1 MSSMRRVRASISA
14 AGRFSRRIPNATF
27 SATVMWGKS
36 AYCWKTVFTGRRLGG
51 SPSISSP

>member
-1 MSSMRRVRASISA
+1 MRRVRASISA